1 MSAVRDLPARPS
13 LDSLRKQ
20 AKKLA
25 RDAAAGNG
33 EAIARVHAQLPRCV
47 LPLSNRD
54 AQLVIAREYG
64 CAGWPDL
71 TAEVQ
76 KRLGRALEWA
86 ASQAR
91 VAIHNED
98 HERLRALL
106 AEYPALVSWRSES
119 GQTLLDDTT
128 SYALDSSDPER
139 ERIYNRPVAAEI
151 LIDAGATVDRSTWE
165 HVIATGAAG
174 MLHLLARKNALP
186 RTLPVLAALGDD
198 EAVRAWLEE
207 SVGRD
212 AAEEAHLSAEARRAK
227 ADERIVIGRALMN
240 ACRFK
245 HTGIALQLLERSV
258 ALDPDLGRR
267 IDRWQDRQAFIE
279 FLIQHPASWATEGSE
294 TTPWQAFVIRQLTS
308 ALDAND
314 LRAFR
319 RWLEDE
325 PWALQSSFVQVQIG
339 VIGRACWQKDREG
352 FITALLER
360 DPALLRT
367 EPPPPSAAIVHA
379 LSYGNVHLVP
389 LLTRIW
395 PLPDDLPHAAGT
407 GNAAAVA
414 RWFDAT
420 GQPVLG
426 SLSHHYPTSDPKRA
440 DLGWGAVT
448 TQMVLDV
455 SLAWAVLN
463 RHFEIASFLLERG
476 ADINTNWST
485 HEPASILHE
494 AAIQGNED
502 AVRFLI
508 DHGADLTMKDYRY
521 HSNAEGWARH
531 GSHDERMANLLAAAA
546 ASRSRESV

>member
-1 MSAVRDLPARPS
+1 MSAARDLPARPS

-33 EAIARVHAQLPRCV
+33 EAIARIRAKLPQQA

-64 CAGWPDL
+64 FAGWPDL

-76 KRLGRALEWA
+76 KRLGRGLEWA

-91 VAIHNED
+91 IAIHNQD

-106 AEYPALVSWRSES
+106 AEYPALVSWHRER
-119 GQTLLDDTT
+119 GETLLDATT

-151 LIDAGATVDRSTWE
+151 LIDAGATVERSTWE
-165 HVIATGAAG
+165 HVIATGAKG
-174 MLHLLARKNALP
+174 MLQLFARKNALP
-186 RTLPVLAALGDD
+186 PTLPVLAALGDD
-198 EAVRAWLEE
+198 QEVRARIDE
-207 SVGRD
+207 SP
-212 AAEEAHLSAEARRAK
+212 
-227 ADERIVIGRALMN
+227 ERNVIGRALMN

-245 HTGIALQLLERSV
+245 HAGVASSLVERSV

-267 IDRWQDRQAFIE
+267 IDRWKGRQAFVE
-279 FLIQHPASWATEGSE
+279 FLIQHPASVWSGGPTEGPE
-294 TTPWQAFVIRQLTS
+294 TTPWEAFVIRQLTS
-308 ALDAND
+308 ALYGND

-319 RWLEDE
+319 RWLQDE
-325 PWALQSSFVQVQIG
+325 PWVLQPSFVHVQIA
-339 VIGRACWQKDREG
+339 VIEKASWGNKEP
-352 FITALLER
+352 FIKSLLEC
-360 DPALLRT
+360 DPALLASGA
-367 EPPPPSAAIVHA
+367 PPPASALVFA
-379 LSYGNVHLVP
+379 LEYGNAHLLP
-389 LLTRIW
+389 TLTRIW
-395 PLPDDLPHAAGT
+395 PLPDDLPHAAGS

-414 RWFDAT
+414 RWFSAA

-426 SLSHHYPTSDPKRA
+426 SLAHHYYPQKA
-440 DLGWGAVT
+440 GDLGWGPAT
-448 TQMVLDV
+448 TQHVLDV

-476 ADINTNWST
+476 ADINTDWST

-494 AAIQGNED
+494 CAIQGNED

-508 DHGADLTMKDYRY
+508 DHGADLTIKDYRY
-521 HSNAEGWARH
+521 HATAEGWARH
-531 GSHDERMANLLAAAA
+531 AARNERMAELLAAAA
-546 ASRSRESV
+546 ASRNRD